1 MASSMSSLAM
11 EVFERRESLRWLGQ
25 LRWWALG
32 GALAGVILAMI
43 LEWTFVH
50 TAAVCAG
57 VAVMGI
63 VNLFLVWRARRDRD
77 VGRDELQ
84 LHAAVDLLFLT
95 WLLAWSGGLHNP
107 ISVAFS
113 FHVVLGALLNGRRG
127 AIVATSLSLAL
138 VGLLWLIETAGMLP
152 VAPLTSAPRP
162 LLVLALG
169 MLVVGLGYFA
179 IVMSEQQAE
188 VRRRLVA
195 EQLEAKRS
203 VTLLLDSLAALKVG
217 LDLVGPDGASQ
228 LQNETA
234 RALKQHASA
243 QEALRL
249 VDELVGD
256 AAVSRRFAVPT
267 DVAAAKGAA
276 SERIIDLVA
285 LPASSLGGRE
295 ARARLYVDRTD
306 ELLVEQRHVM
316 LERLATLGRAMQGVA
331 HELNTPL
338 TTMQTL
344 AKDLRAALRDAP
356 LDERLRKD
364 VEESLALLV
373 EESQRC
379 RALTQALL
387 SRADDGRRPNAPQT
401 LFEIARRAVRLVAPA
416 EEGDAVQLDETA
428 LAVTCPVDS
437 DRVLQ
442 VVMNLVQNA
451 LRATV
456 DLRGDGKGPRVVV
469 DATAPSG
476 SRDVRVRIADR
487 GPGLPPEVRARLFEP
502 FVTTRPVGEG
512 TGLGLYTSQ
521 RIVREMGGSL
531 SLDDAPTGGTIA
543 TLTLPRRV
551 EPSPTDAAPGP
562 ASASRSA
569 KT

>member
-1 MASSMSSLAM
+1 MQRSRGQCGAVDVL
-11 EVFERRESLRWLGQ
+11 ERRESLRWLGQ

-32 GALAGVILAMI
+32 GALVGVILAMS

-50 TAAVCAG
+50 TVAVCAG
-57 VAVMGI
+57 VAVMGV

-127 AIVATSLSLAL
+127 AIVATGLSLAL
-138 VGLLWLIETAGMLP
+138 IGVLWLLETLSALP
-152 VAPLTSAPRP
+152 VEPLSSAPRP

-169 MLVVGLGYFA
+169 MLVIGLGYFA

-234 RALKQHASA
+234 RALKQHTQA
-243 QEALRL
+243 QEAARV
-249 VDELVGD
+249 VDELAGE
-256 AAVSRRFAVPT
+256 AAVSRRFAVPIDAGT
-267 DVAAAKGAA
+267 KG
-276 SERIIDLVA
+276 SDRIIDLVA
-285 LPASSLGGRE
+285 LPASSLGGRN

-344 AKDLRAALRDAP
+344 AKDLRAALADAP
-356 LDERLRKD
+356 LDEKLRKD
-364 VEESLALLV
+364 VEESLALL
-373 EESQRC
+373 
-379 RALTQALL
+379 
-387 SRADDGRRPNAPQT
+387 SRADDGRSTNKPQT
-401 LFEIARRAVRLVAPA
+401 LFEIARRALRLVASA
-416 EEGDAVQLDETA
+416 EEGDAVQLDERSLTF
-428 LAVTCPVDS
+428 TCPVDN

-456 DLRGDGKGPRVVV
+456 DLKGDGKGARVVV
-469 DATAPSG
+469 DAATMSA
-476 SRDVRVRIADR
+476 DDKNVRLRITDR
-487 GPGLPPEVRARLFEP
+487 GPGLPDEVRARLFEP

-531 SLDDAPTGGTIA
+531 SLDDAPAGGTIA
-543 TLTLPRRV
+543 TLTLPRR
-551 EPSPTDAAPGP
+551 A
-562 ASASRSA
+562 
-569 KT
+569 

>member
-1 MASSMSSLAM
+1 MSPADTQRAHGQCGAVADVDVL
-11 EVFERRESLRWLGQ
+11 ERRESLRWLGQ

-43 LEWTFVH
+43 LGWTFVH

-127 AIVATSLSLAL
+127 AIVATSLSIAL
-138 VGLLWLIETAGMLP
+138 IGALWLLETLSLLP
-152 VAPLTSAPRP
+152 VAPLASAPRP

-169 MLVVGLGYFA
+169 LLVVGLGYFA

-195 EQLEAKRS
+195 EQLEAKHS

-234 RALKQHASA
+234 RALKQHTQA
-243 QEALRL
+243 QEAARV
-249 VDELVGD
+249 VDELPGD
-256 AAVSRRFAVPT
+256 AAGSRTFAVPT
-267 DVAAAKGAA
+267 GATRAATD
-276 SERIIDLVA
+276 RIIDLVA
-285 LPASSLGGRE
+285 LPASSLGGRN

-356 LDERLRKD
+356 LDDKLRKD

-416 EEGDAVQLDETA
+416 EEGEAVQLDERSLA
-428 LAVTCPVDS
+428 LTCPVDN

-456 DLRGDGKGPRVVV
+456 DLKGDGKGARVVV
-469 DATAPSG
+469 DAANVDDKTI
-476 SRDVRVRIADR
+476 RVRIADR
-487 GPGLPPEVRARLFEP
+487 GPGLPDEVRARLFEP

-531 SLDDAPTGGTIA
+531 ALDDGATGGTVA
-543 TLTLPRRV
+543 TLTLPRR
-551 EPSPTDAAPGP
+551 A
-562 ASASRSA
+562 
-569 KT
+569 

>member
-1 MASSMSSLAM
+1 MDVL
-11 EVFERRESLRWLGQ
+11 ERRTSLRWLGQ

-32 GALAGVILAMI
+32 GALAGVILAMT

-127 AIVATSLSLAL
+127 AIVATSLSIAL
-138 VGLLWLIETAGMLP
+138 VGALWLLETMNALP
-152 VAPLTSAPRP
+152 VAPLSSAPRP

-188 VRRRLVA
+188 VRRRLLA
-195 EQLEAKRS
+195 EQLDAKRS

-234 RALKQHASA
+234 RSLKQHTQA
-243 QEALRL
+243 QEAARV
-249 VDELVGD
+249 VDELAGD
-256 AAVSRRFAVPT
+256 AAVSRRFAVPSDAGT
-267 DVAAAKGAA
+267 KGAA
-276 SERIIDLVA
+276 TDRIIDLVA
-285 LPASSLGGRE
+285 LPASSIGGRN

-356 LDERLRKD
+356 LDDKLRKD

-401 LFEIARRAVRLVAPA
+401 FFEIARRAVRLVAPA
-416 EEGDAVQLDETA
+416 EEGDAVQLDERSLA
-428 LAVTCPVDS
+428 LTCPVDN

-451 LRATV
+451 LRATL
-456 DLRGDGKGPRVVV
+456 DMRGDGKGARVVV
-469 DATAPSG
+469 DASTV
-476 SRDVRVRIADR
+476 DDKTIRVRIADR
-487 GPGLPPEVRARLFEP
+487 GPGLPDEVRARLFEP

-521 RIVREMGGSL
+521 RIVREVGGSL
-531 SLDDAPTGGTIA
+531 ALDDGATGGTIA
-543 TLTLPRRV
+543 TLTLPRR
-551 EPSPTDAAPGP
+551 T
-562 ASASRSA
+562 
-569 KT
+569 

>member
-1 MASSMSSLAM
+1 MD
-11 EVFERRESLRWLGQ
+11 VVERREGLRWLGQ

-32 GALAGVILAMI
+32 GVLAGVILAMM
-43 LEWTFVH
+43 LQWNFMHTF
-50 TAAVCAG
+50 AVCSG
-57 VAVMGI
+57 VVVMGI

-77 VGRDELQ
+77 VGRNELQ
-84 LHAAVDLLFLT
+84 LHATVDLVFLT
-95 WLLAWSGGLHNP
+95 WLLAWSGGLKNP
-107 ISVAFS
+107 ISIAYS

-127 AIVATSLSLAL
+127 ALTATGLSLVLISTLWTLDELNLLPVKALVSPPRTLLVLSLGLLVVGCGYLAL
-138 VGLLWLIETAGMLP
+138 VIAE
-152 VAPLTSAPRP
+152 R
-162 LLVLALG
+162 
-169 MLVVGLGYFA
+169 
-179 IVMSEQQAE
+179 QAH
-188 VRRRLVA
+188 VRARLVA
-195 EQLEAKRS
+195 EQLEAQRS

-217 LDLVGPDGASQ
+217 LDLVGADGVSQ

-234 RALKQHASA
+234 RALKQHPQAV
-243 QEALRL
+243 EAAAV
-249 VDELVGD
+249 VDALAGD
-256 AAVSRRFAVPT
+256 TAVSRRFAVPSL
-267 DVAAAKGAA
+267 DQPGDPGGAKGAGR
-276 SERIIDLVA
+276 ERIIDLVA
-285 LPASSLGGRE
+285 LPAAPSSSAAAGATGTAGGRT

-344 AKDLRAALRDAP
+344 AKDLRAALADAP
-356 LDERLRKD
+356 LDDKLRKD

-387 SRADDGRRPNAPQT
+387 SRAEDGRRPQAPQT
-401 LFEIARRAVRLVAPA
+401 LFEIARRAVRLVGPV
-416 EEGDAVQLDETA
+416 EDGEGGVRLDEESLA
-428 LAVTCPVDS
+428 LTCPVDS

-456 DLRGDGKGPRVVV
+456 DLRGDGAGPRVVV
-469 DATAPSG
+469 DALAVGPAAAIDG
-476 SRDVRVRIADR
+476 GIRVRISDR

-521 RIVREMGGSL
+521 RIVCELGGSL
-531 SLDDAPTGGTIA
+531 ALDDAPAGGTIA
-543 TLTLPRRV
+543 TLTLPRR
-551 EPSPTDAAPGP
+551 A
-562 ASASRSA
+562 
-569 KT
+569 

>member
-1 MASSMSSLAM
+1 MDVL
-11 EVFERRESLRWLGQ
+11 ERRDSLRWLGQ

-32 GALAGVILAMI
+32 GALAGVVLAMI

-50 TAAVCAG
+50 TAAVCG
-57 VAVMGI
+57 GIAVMGI

-77 VGRDELQ
+77 IGRDELQ

-127 AIVATSLSLAL
+127 AITATSLSLAL
-138 VGLLWLIETAGMLP
+138 IGTLWLMESANALP
-152 VAPLTSAPRP
+152 VAPLASAPRS
-162 LLVLALG
+162 LLVLSLG

-188 VRRRLVA
+188 VRGRLVA
-195 EQLEAKRS
+195 EQLEARRS

-217 LDLVGPDGASQ
+217 LDLVGPDGTSQ

-234 RALKQHASA
+234 RALKQHDQAR
-243 QEALRL
+243 EAARV
-249 VDELVGD
+249 VDALAGD
-256 AAVSRRFAVPT
+256 AAVSRRFAVPG
-267 DVAAAKGAA
+267 DEAKEA
-276 SERIIDLVA
+276 RIIDLVA
-285 LPASSLGGRE
+285 LPASSVGGRT

-344 AKDLRAALRDAP
+344 AKDLRAALADAP
-356 LDERLRKD
+356 LDDKLRKD

-387 SRADDGRRPNAPQT
+387 SRADDGRRPHAPQT
-401 LFEIARRAVRLVAPA
+401 FLEIARRAVRLVAPA
-416 EEGDAVQLDETA
+416 EEGDAVHLDEESLKA
-428 LAVTCPVDS
+428 TCPVDS

-456 DLRGDGKGPRVVV
+456 DLKGDGKGPRVVV
-469 DATAPSG
+469 SSDAAGG
-476 SRDVRVRIADR
+476 SDGARSIRIADR

-521 RIVREMGGSL
+521 RIVRELGGSL
-531 SLDDAPTGGTIA
+531 TIEDGASGGTVA
-543 TLTLPRRV
+543 TLTLPKR
-551 EPSPTDAAPGP
+551 A
-562 ASASRSA
+562 
-569 KT
+569 

>member
-1 MASSMSSLAM
+1 MQRAHGQCGPDGSDVDVL
-11 EVFERRESLRWLGQ
+11 ERRESLRWLGQ

-57 VAVMGI
+57 VAVMGV

-127 AIVATSLSLAL
+127 AIVATSLSIAL
-138 VGLLWLIETAGMLP
+138 IGVLWLLETLAWLP

-169 MLVVGLGYFA
+169 LLVIGLGYFA

-234 RALKQHASA
+234 RALKQHTQA
-243 QEALRL
+243 QEAARL

-256 AAVSRRFAVPT
+256 AAVSRRFAVPS
-267 DVAAAKGAA
+267 DAGKKGAA
-276 SERIIDLVA
+276 SDRIIDLVA
-285 LPASSLGGRE
+285 LPASSVGGRD

-356 LDERLRKD
+356 LDDKLRKD

-416 EEGDAVQLDETA
+416 EEGDAVQLDERSLA
-428 LAVTCPVDS
+428 LTCPVDN

-456 DLRGDGKGPRVVV
+456 DLKGDGKGARVVV
-469 DATAPSG
+469 DASTADDKS
-476 SRDVRVRIADR
+476 VRVRIADR
-487 GPGLPPEVRARLFEP
+487 GPGLPDEVRARLFEP

-531 SLDDAPTGGTIA
+531 ALDDGVTGGTVA
-543 TLTLPRRV
+543 TLTLPRR
-551 EPSPTDAAPGP
+551 T
-562 ASASRSA
+562 
-569 KT
+569 

>member
-1 MASSMSSLAM
+1 MDVL
-11 EVFERRESLRWLGQ
+11 ERRTSLRWLGQ

-127 AIVATSLSLAL
+127 AIVATSLSMAL
-138 VGLLWLIETAGMLP
+138 IGVLWLLETMHALP
-152 VAPLTSAPRP
+152 VEPLSSAPRP

-179 IVMSEQQAE
+179 LVMSEQQAE
-188 VRRRLVA
+188 VRRRLLA

-234 RALKQHASA
+234 RALKQHAQA
-243 QEALRL
+243 QEAARV
-249 VDELVGD
+249 VDELAGD
-256 AAVSRRFAVPT
+256 AAVSRRFAVPS
-267 DVAAAKGAA
+267 DAGAKGAA

-285 LPASSLGGRE
+285 LPASSVGGRD

-344 AKDLRAALRDAP
+344 AKDLRAALIDAP
-356 LDERLRKD
+356 LDEKLRKD

-387 SRADDGRRPNAPQT
+387 SRADDGRSTNKPQT

-416 EEGDAVQLDETA
+416 EEGDTVQLDERA
-428 LAVTCPVDS
+428 LALTCPVDN

-456 DLRGDGKGPRVVV
+456 DLRGDGKGARVVV
-469 DATAPSG
+469 DAAS
-476 SRDVRVRIADR
+476 DEKLVRLRIADR
-487 GPGLPPEVRARLFEP
+487 GPGLPDEVRARLFEP

-521 RIVREMGGSL
+521 RIVREVGGSL
-531 SLDDAPTGGTIA
+531 SLDDGVNGGTVA

-551 EPSPTDAAPGP
+551 
-562 ASASRSA
+562 
-569 KT
+569 